1 MSVFDFQIITDC
13 KDDAIVNKIIDRL
26 TDITEYQFFY
36 VVDSKVIH
44 LFEATWYGMPTDMKL
59 LSSEFNDV
67 RFVVYGSDDKDLFV
81 IHFTDGKATDL
92 IRPATIYPQFEESM
106 LK

>member
-26 TDITEYQFFY
+26 QDITEYQFFY

-59 LSSEFNDV
+59 LSSEFKDV
-67 RFVVYGSDDKDLFV
+67 LFVVYGSDDKDLFV
-81 IHFTDGKATDL
+81 FYFKNGKATDL

>member
-13 KDDAIVNKIIDRL
+13 KDDAITNKIIDRL
-26 TDITEYQFFY
+26 QDITEYQFFY
-36 VVDSKVIH
+36 FEGSKVIH
-44 LFEATWYGMPTDMKL
+44 LFEVPWYGMPTDMKL
-59 LSSEFNDV
+59 LSSEFKDV
-67 RFVVYGSDDKDLFV
+67 LFVVYGSDNKDLFV
-81 IHFTDGKATDL
+81 FYFEDGKATDL